1 MNVIQN
7 YKNKTVL
14 NRKIKILEI
23 RMQNKQKK
31 YIHTFIYIYIYI
43 YIYKSN
49 IIIVIYVPGYQIL
62 SQLIIAYFLIHDQ
75 PKVDDLGRP

>member
-31 YIHTFIYIYIYI
+31 YIHTFIYLYITKKAI
-43 YIYKSN
+43 S
-49 IIIVIYVPGYQIL
+49 
-62 SQLIIAYFLIHDQ
+62 
-75 PKVDDLGRP
+75 